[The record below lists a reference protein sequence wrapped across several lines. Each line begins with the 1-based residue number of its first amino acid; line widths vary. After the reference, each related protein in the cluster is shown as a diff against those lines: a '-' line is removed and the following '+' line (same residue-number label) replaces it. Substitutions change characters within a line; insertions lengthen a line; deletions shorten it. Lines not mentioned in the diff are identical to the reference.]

1 MRLRNLFRRKT
12 ADIPPSDQEEPPP
25 RQNTKITTT
34 PRNTGIHPLLPQ
46 AVAHHQAGRLE
57 QAATMYE
64 SILRDVPEQFDA
76 AHLLGVIAMQ
86 EGRLEDAQ
94 REIKNALKIKPN
106 DQPALTNLTAVYL
119 RTGQLELAVESGEEA
134 ATLLPAS
141 IDAMVNYGTAL
152 HRMGRY
158 RDAIIPLEIAHGMNP
173 RLTVVCN
180 LLGSCLLKIGD
191 ALRAATIFEIATNIA
206 PTDSDGWA
214 NLSMA
219 LTAMSEHER
228 AMECA
233 DRAVAL
239 SLDSSNALAAQAAAQ
254 FELGKIEE
262 SVATYQQAAA
272 LNPTVMILSGL
283 AVALVT
289 SGRPDDALT
298 YLRRAAEIEEHNPY
312 VRMLITVLELKPI
325 YKSKAEIEFSR
336 VAFEQAISGLQSWYS
351 SAPVKDAY
359 MAVGA
364 AQPFFLAYQPYN
376 NRQLLSRYGDLC
388 ASWMTTLPGIAA
400 LKPLANLRTG
410 KFRVGIVSAHV
421 YNQSIWNAIL
431 KGWVHQLDKSK
442 FDIYLFK
449 IGSKSDQET
458 LSAKAQV
465 HLFDDRQKS
474 LADWAAAIHR
484 AQLDVL
490 IYDEIG
496 MDALTLQLA
505 AMRLAPMQAATWG
518 HPETTGLPTIDF
530 YLSAEGLE
538 PPNAQGNYSEKVV
551 LLPHMGVYVEMLGPK
566 SEEVDLAM
574 LGLPRDEPL
583 LLCPGSP
590 FKYSPLHDWVWIEI
604 ARGLKANGGGRM
616 VFFSASSGTM
626 NVQLS
631 DRLRNSF
638 AQAGLDF
645 DSHVCVI
652 PFLSRNRYFGL
663 MNQSALMLDTLDFSG
678 FNTAIQ
684 AIECGLPYLAFEGS
698 FMRGRLASC
707 IMRRLELPGLVA
719 TTYEDFAQRAV
730 ALTVGNGQLEELRA
744 EILRRRAILFEDSA
758 PIRALEEFLAAEIG
772 KQRDRIPPSQ

>member
-1 MRLRNLFRRKT
+1 
-12 ADIPPSDQEEPPP
+12 
-25 RQNTKITTT
+25 
-34 PRNTGIHPLLPQ
+34 
-46 AVAHHQAGRLE
+46 
-57 QAATMYE
+57 MYE
-64 SILRDVPEQFDA
+64 SILQDVPEQFDA
-76 AHLLGVIAMQ
+76 AHLLGVVAMQ
-86 EGRLEDAQ
+86 EGRLDDAQ
-94 REIKNALKIKPN
+94 RQIKHALKIKPN
-106 DQPALTNLTAVYL
+106 DQPALINLTAVYL
-119 RTGQLELAVESGEEA
+119 RTGQLELAAESGEEA
-134 ATLLPAS
+134 ARLLPAS
-141 IDAMVNYGTAL
+141 VDAMINYGTVL

-158 RDAIIPLEIAHGMNP
+158 RDAILPLEIAQSMYP
-173 RLTVVCN
+173 RSTVVCN
-180 LLGSCLLKIGD
+180 LLGSCLLKTGD
-191 ALRAATIFEIATNIA
+191 APRAATIFEIATNVA

-214 NLSMA
+214 NLSTA
-219 LTAMSEHER
+219 FTAMSEHDR

-272 LNPTVMILSGL
+272 LNPSVMILSGL
-283 AVALVT
+283 AVALIT
-289 SGRPDDALT
+289 SGRSDDALT
-298 YLRRAAEIEEHNPY
+298 YLRQAVEIEGQNSY
-312 VRMLITVLELKPI
+312 VRLLIAVLELKPI
-325 YKSKAEIEFSR
+325 YKSKAEIELSR
-336 VAFEQAISGLQSWYS
+336 VAFKQAITELQSWYS
-351 SAPVKDAY
+351 TARAKDAY

-376 NRQLLSRYGDLC
+376 NRQLLSRYGALC
-388 ASWMTTLPGIAA
+388 ASWMSTLPGIAA
-400 LKPLANLRTG
+400 LEPRANLHTG

-421 YNQSIWNAIL
+421 YNQSIWNAII

-442 FDIYLFK
+442 FDVYLFK
-449 IGSKSDQET
+449 IGTKKDQET
-458 LSAKAQV
+458 AAAKVQV
-465 HLFDDRQKS
+465 HHFDDQPKS
-474 LADWAAAIHR
+474 LADWAVAIHG

-538 PPNAQGNYSEKVV
+538 PPNAQGNYSEKLV
-551 LLPHMGVYVEMLGPK
+551 LLPHMGVFVEMLEPK
-566 SEEVDLAM
+566 AEDVDLQM

-604 ARGLKANGGGRM
+604 ARGLKANGGGRL

-631 DRLRNSF
+631 NRLRSSF

-652 PFLSRNRYFGL
+652 PFLSRQRYFGL
-663 MNQSALMLDTLDFSG
+663 MKQSALMLDTLDFSG

-707 IMRRLELPGLVA
+707 IMRRLELSALVA

-730 ALTVGNGQLEELRA
+730 ALTAGNEQLEELRA
-744 EILRRRAILFEDSA
+744 EVVKRRAILFEDAA
-758 PIRALEEFLAAEIG
+758 PIRALEGFLAVEIG
-772 KQRDRIPPSQ
+772 KQRNRATAPQ